1 MELKILLHGV
11 DMVEDVVDDPG
22 DDALLV
28 GVVDDPLHG
37 VGLSARGLAVG
48 EYCSIVA
55 VQYV

>member
-1 MELKILLHGV
+1 
-11 DMVEDVVDDPG
+11 MVEDVVDDPG

-37 VGLSARGLAVG
+37 VGLSAGGLAVG